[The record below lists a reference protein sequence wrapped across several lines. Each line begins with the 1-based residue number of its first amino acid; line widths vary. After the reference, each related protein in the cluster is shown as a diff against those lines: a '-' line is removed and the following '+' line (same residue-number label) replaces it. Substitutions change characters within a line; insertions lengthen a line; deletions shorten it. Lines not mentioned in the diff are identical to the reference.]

1 MYKRLKDLKQNAMW
15 KTVWTSLMLV
25 LMVSCKG
32 DSEDII
38 PNVRFSAQINLDDP
52 EYSGWSTFIVKPDGL
67 NPRVG
72 INGVAVFRFSD
83 LEYYAFDLMCTH
95 EHETAGYFFVER
107 KEKDDFTM
115 KCPEC
120 GSEFLISTEYGSV
133 LKGPAAW
140 PLKKYKTSV
149 SGNYLRIW
157 N

>member
-1 MYKRLKDLKQNAMW
+1 MR
-15 KTVWTSLMLV
+15 KTVWTSLILV
-25 LMVSCKG
+25 LILSCNS

-38 PNVRFSAQINLDDP
+38 PNVRFTATINLDDP
-52 EYSGWSTFIVKPDGL
+52 EYSGRIIFIVKRDGL

-72 INGVAVFRFSD
+72 VNGVAVYRFSN

-95 EHETAGYFFVER
+95 EHETSGYFFVEQM
-107 KEKDDFTM
+107 EKDDFTL

-120 GSEFLISTEYGSV
+120 GSEFRINNEYGSV
-133 LKGPAAW
+133 MKGPAAW